1 MELFKKP
8 SWLKPEINEP
18 VYWLHLVILA
28 TVALGILQYF
38 YKGDMLTFMNVLK
51 SVPILAAGDVVAHTL
66 LKLD

>member
-8 SWLKPEINEP
+8 NWLKPELEKPI
-18 VYWLHLVILA
+18 YWLHLVILA

-38 YKGDMLTFMNVLK
+38 YKGDMLTVMNVIK